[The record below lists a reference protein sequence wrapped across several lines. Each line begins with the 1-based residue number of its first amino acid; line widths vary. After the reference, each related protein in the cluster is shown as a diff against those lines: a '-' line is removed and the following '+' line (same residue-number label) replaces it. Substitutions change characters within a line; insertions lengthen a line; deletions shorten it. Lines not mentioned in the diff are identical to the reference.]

1 MEDKINALISAAG
14 INAEP
19 FWAGLFAKGLAN
31 VSTGSL
37 KCKVGAEAAPAGGP
51 AFSTTAA
58 LAAEK
63 KVEEKKEDSEA
74 SDDDMGFG
82 VVH

>member
-14 INAEP
+14 INAET

-31 VSTGSL
+31 VSTGNL

-51 AFSTTAA
+51 AFTTAA
-58 LAAEK
+58 PAVEK